1 MKVIVQKVKHANCVV
16 DNKIVS
22 EIKHGFLLLVSF
34 TYGDSLIEVQK
45 MAKKIANLRIFEDE
59 NQKLNKSIIDVKGQI
74 LSISQFT
81 LYANPYNGNRPSFTD
96 CLRGDL
102 ANPLYEKFNEILN
115 NEYNIVTL
123 PGVFG
128 AEMHL
133 FTELDGPVTINL
145 EYKEGR

>member
-22 EIKHGFLLLVSF
+22 QIRHGYLLLVSF
-34 TYGDSLIEVQK
+34 TQGDSVLEVNK

-59 NQKLNKSIIDVKGQI
+59 NQKLNKSIIDVNGQI

-81 LYANPYNGNRPSFTD
+81 LYANPYTGNRPSFTD
-96 CLRGDL
+96 CLKGEL

-115 NEYNIVTL
+115 NEYHIETL

>member
-1 MKVIVQKVKHANCVV
+1 MKT
-16 DNKIVS
+16 KIR
-22 EIKHGFLLLVSF
+22 
-34 TYGDSLIEVQK
+34 
-45 MAKKIANLRIFEDE
+45 N
-59 NQKLNKSIIDVKGQI
+59 QI

-81 LYANPYNGNRPSFTD
+81 LYANPYTGNRPSFTD

-115 NEYNIVTL
+115 NEYKIVTL

>member
-16 DNKIVS
+16 DNKVVS
-22 EIKHGFLLLVSF
+22 DIKHGFLLLVSF
-34 TYGDSLIEVQK
+34 TYGDSLEEVKK
-45 MAKKIANLRIFEDE
+45 MAKKVANLRIFEDE

-81 LYANPYNGNRPSFTD
+81 LYANPYTGNRPSFTD

-115 NEYNIVTL
+115 NEYQIQTL

-145 EYKEGR
+145 EYKEVR